1 MRVRTLPRNPL
12 LLRAAAA
19 ASRVVPGLREP
30 DRGRGGHDAYFA
42 GLQAALKR
50 AGVGQPTLVVDAARL
65 AVNIATVRQ
74 ALAPSG
80 LALRVVSKSLP
91 APKLLD
97 AVMTGAGTD
106 RLMVFNGVMLD
117 EIAAF
122 RPGADVLT
130 GRPLPT
136 MQVADF
142 VRRHANDPAPAARP
156 QWLTDS
162 ASRLRQYAEVARAND
177 APMRINL
184 EYDVGLHRGGLPDLT
199 ALAEAIDLAKA
210 EPLLR
215 IAGLMG
221 YEPHVLGAASPAAES
236 AVVRQRYAAAV
247 AVLAEKLGGL
257 ERLTLNTAGS
267 GTYALHLDDA
277 HANEVSIGSA
287 FVMPTHFDVPTL
299 AAHQPA
305 AFIAEPVLKV
315 MDPAVFPRR
324 EALTGAIQA
333 LDPNQRRGFFLYG
346 GYGDARVVSPPGLR
360 FSAVYGGRSMLAGSA
375 KVALEQD
382 DFVFMR
388 PTESEGVFLQFG
400 DIAVYDG
407 EEISAWW
414 PTFRIHA

>member
-1 MRVRTLPRNPL
+1 MRVKTLPRNPL

-42 GLQAALKR
+42 GLQGALQR
-50 AGVGQPTLVVDAARL
+50 AGVAQPTLVVDVARL
-65 AVNIATVRQ
+65 AANIAAVRH
-74 ALAPSG
+74 ALAPTK

-91 APKLLD
+91 APKLLE
-97 AVMTGAGTD
+97 AVMTGGGTD

-122 RPGADVLT
+122 RPGAEVLT
-130 GRPLPT
+130 GRPLPEQ
-136 MQVADF
+136 QVADF

-162 ASRLRQYAEVARAND
+162 ARRLAQYAAIARAND
-177 APMRINL
+177 APLKLNL
-184 EYDVGLHRGGLPDLT
+184 EYDVGLHRGGLPDLA
-199 ALAEAIDLAKA
+199 ALAEAIDLARA
-210 EPLLR
+210 EPRLQVT
-215 IAGLMG
+215 GLMG
-221 YEPHVLGAASPAAES
+221 YEPHVLGAASPTAE
-236 AVVRQRYAAAV
+236 AAV
-247 AVLAEKLGGL
+247 AQQRYGAAVKLLGEKLGGL
-257 ERLTLNTAGS
+257 DGLTLNTAGS
-267 GTYALHLDDA
+267 GTYALHLADP

-287 FVMPTHFDVPTL
+287 FVMPTHFDLPTL
-299 AAHQPA
+299 KDHQPA
-305 AFIAEPVLKV
+305 AFIAQPVLKT
-315 MDPAVFPRR
+315 MDPALFPRR
-324 EALTGAIQA
+324 EALTGAVQA

-346 GYGDARVVSPPGLR
+346 GYGDARPVSPPGLR

-375 KVALEQD
+375 RVVLGED

>member
-1 MRVRTLPRNPL
+1 MKTLPRNPL

-19 ASRVVPGLREP
+19 ASRVVPALKEP

-50 AGVGQPTLVVDAARL
+50 AGVAQPTLVVDVARL
-65 AVNIATVRQ
+65 AANIAAVRR
-74 ALAPSG
+74 ALAPTR

-91 APKLLD
+91 APKLLE
-97 AVMTGAGTD
+97 AVMTGGATD
-106 RLMVFNGVMLD
+106 KLMVFNGVMLD

-122 RPGADVLT
+122 QPHADVLT
-130 GRPLPT
+130 GRPLPAT
-136 MQVADF
+136 QVADF

-156 QWLTDS
+156 QWLADS
-162 ASRLRQYAEVARAND
+162 ARRLAQYAQIARVSD
-177 APMRINL
+177 APLRINL
-184 EYDVGLHRGGLPDLT
+184 EYDVGLHRGGLPDLA

-215 IAGLMG
+215 ITGLMA
-221 YEPHVLGAASPAAES
+221 YEPHVLGAAAPAAEA
-236 AVVRQRYAAAV
+236 AVVQRRYGAAV

-257 ERLTLNTAGS
+257 DGLTLNTAGS
-267 GTYALHLDDA
+267 GTYALHLADP
-277 HANEVSIGSA
+277 HANEVAIGSA
-287 FVMPTHFDVPTL
+287 FVMPTHFDLPTL
-299 AAHQPA
+299 KDHQPA
-305 AFIAEPVLKV
+305 AFIAQPVLKV
-315 MDPAVFPRR
+315 MDPALFPRR
-324 EALTGAIQA
+324 EALTEAIQA

-346 GYGDARVVSPPGLR
+346 GYGDAKPVSPPGVR
-360 FSAVYGGRSMLAGSA
+360 FSRIWSGRGMLEGSM
-375 KVALEQD
+375 KVDLKLD

-407 EEISAWW
+407 AQISAWW